1 MENAEK
7 RKAQH
12 AQPILLCRQ
21 SKRPPR
27 KKGRRRMEAGEDE
40 GRKENRRRG
49 AGGAWTTDV
58 SRQSTRGSEVGERR
72 ANQPTT
78 VQAQL
83 IHNDE
88 SQEESLAGKKAQR
101 HVGLAIGCGSTGCKQ
116 QTLQPPK
123 RHGTTPHQ
131 SPDGAV
137 AHQPNHDWPLRHGYQ
152 RLKLPSRTLVQL
164 SCKATLETASSAV
177 LPLGSRISNMTD
189 GKDPGEQPG
198 LLIARI

>member
-1 MENAEK
+1 M
-7 RKAQH
+7 
-12 AQPILLCRQ
+12 
-21 SKRPPR
+21 
-27 KKGRRRMEAGEDE
+27 
-40 GRKENRRRG
+40 
-49 AGGAWTTDV
+49 
-58 SRQSTRGSEVGERR
+58 
-72 ANQPTT
+72 
-78 VQAQL
+78 QAQL

-152 RLKLPSRTLVQL
+152 RLKLPSRVRGAPPLLGVAPFEDMASLSLLFGYISRKNRLTSTPFLQSTVWTLVQL

-177 LPLGSRISNMTD
+177 LSMERGRD
-189 GKDPGEQPG
+189 
-198 LLIARI
+198 